1 MFRLR
6 NVLNDNPVFSSLMT
20 YHRVCNKSNTT
31 GTTSVAGIVY
41 PSGAHE
47 YILVFIII
55 CPSVNFYLAIAL
67 PDYIFGI
74 LKLLCYPL
82 FVTVSVAKW
91 LSCSPLV
98 R

>member
-20 YHRVCNKSNTT
+20 YHRVCNKGNTT

-47 YILVFIII
+47 FILVFIG
-55 CPSVNFYLAIAL
+55 V
-67 PDYIFGI
+67 
-74 LKLLCYPL
+74 LLL
-82 FVTVSVAKW
+82 FVLLLIFTWPLHYLITSLVS
-91 LSCSPLV
+91 
-98 R
+98 